1 MLRIFRRNKEESKA
15 KTQEAVQKSRGSFF
29 GRIMGV
35 LRSSPQLDESLWE
48 QLEEILVSGD
58 VGVETS
64 LAIVEKVRERA
75 KKESLG
81 DAQQVFGALKQE
93 LISALGNGA
102 AGAEQETRPQ
112 AGPYVVLLVGVNG
125 VGKTTSIA
133 KLARLYQSEGQR
145 VLLAAGDTFRAA
157 AIEQLQILAQRVG
170 VEVVAHQHGADPGAV
185 AFDAYQAAKARG
197 VDVLIID
204 TAGRLHTKTNLM
216 EEMKKVRSVIK
227 RLDASAPHQTL
238 LVLDATIGYN
248 GLAQAKAFKD
258 AVECSGIFLAK
269 LDGTA
274 KGGIAL
280 AIRRELGLPIYYIGT
295 GEKIDDI
302 APFEPEEFVE
312 ALLAP
317 LN

>member
-1 MLRIFRRNKEESKA
+1 MLRIFKRNKEESKA
-15 KTQEAVQKSRGSFF
+15 KTQEAVQKSRGSLF
-29 GRIMGV
+29 GRIMGI
-35 LRSSPQLDESLWE
+35 LKSSPQLDDSLWE

-64 LAIVEKVRERA
+64 LSIVQRVRERA
-75 KKESLG
+75 KKESLR
-81 DAQQVFGALKQE
+81 DAQQVFGVLKQE
-93 LISALGNGA
+93 LIASFANGA
-102 AGAEQETRPQ
+102 VKAEETKPQ
-112 AGPYVVLLVGVNG
+112 SGPYVVLVVGVNG

-133 KLARLYQSEGQR
+133 KLAKLYASGGQR

-170 VEVVAHQHGADPGAV
+170 VEVIAHQHGADPGAV
-185 AFDAYQAAKARG
+185 AFDAYQAAKARD

-227 RLDASAPHQTL
+227 RLDPSAPHQTL
-238 LVLDATIGYN
+238 LVLDATTGYN

-274 KGGIAL
+274 KGGMAL

-295 GEKIDDI
+295 GERIEDI

-312 ALLAP
+312 ALMAP

>member
-1 MLRIFRRNKEESKA
+1 MLRIFKRNKEESKA
-15 KTQEAVQKSRGSFF
+15 KTQQAVQKSRGSLF
-29 GRIMGV
+29 GRIMGI
-35 LRSSPQLDESLWE
+35 LKSSPQLDESLWE
-48 QLEEILVSGD
+48 QLEEILISGD

-64 LAIVEKVRERA
+64 LSIVQRVKERA

-81 DAQQVFGALKQE
+81 DAQQVFGVLKEE
-93 LISALGNGA
+93 LISALGDGA
-102 AGAEQETRPQ
+102 TKADTETKSQ
-112 AGPYVVLLVGVNG
+112 AGPYVVLVVGVNG

-133 KLARLYQSEGQR
+133 KLAKLYAGGGQR

-170 VEVVAHQHGADPGAV
+170 VDVVAHQHGADPGAV
-185 AFDAYQAAKARG
+185 AFDAYQAAKARDI
-197 VDVLIID
+197 DVLIVD

-227 RLDASAPHQTL
+227 RLDASAPHHTL
-238 LVLDATIGYN
+238 LVLDATTGYN

-258 AVECSGIFLAK
+258 TIECSGIFLAK

-295 GEKIDDI
+295 GEKIEDI